1 MKRVAPETGATVTEA
16 GPATVIFP
24 LNSWIS
30 DELGGDA
37 PESIIDAVSTLA
49 VPASVVTV
57 TTPR

>member
-16 GPATVIFP
+16 GPAIVIP
-24 LNSWIS
+24 SINSWIS
-30 DELGGDA
+30 DELAGNA
-37 PESIIDAVSTLA
+37 PESIIDAVSTLV

>member
-1 MKRVAPETGATVTEA
+1 MKSVAPETGATVTEA
-16 GPATVIFP
+16 GPAIAILP

-37 PESIIDAVSTLA
+37 PESIIDAVSTLV